1 MKICSNCNKEFDDEF
16 NFCPFC
22 GSQYGKIECPN
33 CHKLLNKASPFCGYC
48 GHELSVKESD
58 IKENNAKP
66 NLQNIYNLIM
76 KISLIILSSLFLIA
90 IFCPFF
96 TVSYQ
101 ATNYLPL
108 SDNISIFSFY
118 SSDYFDFIDQGN
130 NILFADSIINLIII
144 SISIICT
151 ISFSI
156 FSIIK
161 NSISLVKKDDK
172 IDYSFSL
179 LSSTFYFC
187 TMFISGF
194 CTIGLVN
201 ETVSNQIMMS
211 SSIGIFPLILIILIC
226 LIIISKFV
234 LKICLVDRK
243 INTRTLIINLF
254 SIISYILNI
263 IIIILLVGPLITIK
277 NTSGVANMP
286 AFLSL
291 ISMQEANVS
300 QNCINKL
307 IICYSFNLVIIILNI
322 INLPFNPR
330 NNSKHTLANLIITS
344 LSFLLSVLFIIITGT
359 TIIDLCQY
367 IVKGSKVFV
376 ASNIIACLILQFIT
390 LGLSITKFVIIK
402 KIN

>member
-48 GHELSVKESD
+48 GHELIIKESD
-58 IKENNAKP
+58 IKENNTKP
-66 NLQNIYNLIM
+66 NLSNIYNMIM

-101 ATNYLPL
+101 ATNYLPI

-179 LSSTFYFC
+179 L
-187 TMFISGF
+187 
-194 CTIGLVN
+194 
-201 ETVSNQIMMS
+201 
-211 SSIGIFPLILIILIC
+211 
-226 LIIISKFV
+226 
-234 LKICLVDRK
+234 
-243 INTRTLIINLF
+243 
-254 SIISYILNI
+254 
-263 IIIILLVGPLITIK
+263 
-277 NTSGVANMP
+277 
-286 AFLSL
+286 
-291 ISMQEANVS
+291 
-300 QNCINKL
+300 
-307 IICYSFNLVIIILNI
+307 
-322 INLPFNPR
+322 
-330 NNSKHTLANLIITS
+330 
-344 LSFLLSVLFIIITGT
+344 
-359 TIIDLCQY
+359 
-367 IVKGSKVFV
+367 
-376 ASNIIACLILQFIT
+376 
-390 LGLSITKFVIIK
+390 
-402 KIN
+402 

>member
-22 GSQYGKIECPN
+22 GTQYGKIECPN

-101 ATNYLPL
+101 ATNYLPI

-211 SSIGIFPLILIILIC
+211 SSIGIFPIILII
-226 LIIISKFV
+226 
-234 LKICLVDRK
+234 
-243 INTRTLIINLF
+243 
-254 SIISYILNI
+254 
-263 IIIILLVGPLITIK
+263 
-277 NTSGVANMP
+277 
-286 AFLSL
+286 
-291 ISMQEANVS
+291 
-300 QNCINKL
+300 
-307 IICYSFNLVIIILNI
+307 
-322 INLPFNPR
+322 
-330 NNSKHTLANLIITS
+330 
-344 LSFLLSVLFIIITGT
+344 
-359 TIIDLCQY
+359 
-367 IVKGSKVFV
+367 
-376 ASNIIACLILQFIT
+376 
-390 LGLSITKFVIIK
+390 
-402 KIN
+402 